1 MNIMG
6 ELKSMITGKPV
17 FDNAVFLKKD
27 STAKKDLEYLESLVG
42 DKRVKDP
49 NILLQQIK
57 KL

>member
-27 STAKKDLEYLESLVG
+27 STAKKDLEYLE
-42 DKRVKDP
+42 
-49 NILLQQIK
+49 
-57 KL
+57 